1 MTEAPLA
8 VWRGGGVKAGLE
20 RVTLSTW
27 ACVQT
32 PTCPWGSPPLTPQR
46 PGRLRVAL
54 ALQH

>member
-20 RVTLSTW
+20 RVTLSTR